1 MKKLLTYTLFSLVFV
16 FLFSSTA
23 SADLIDPNSHF
34 LNRCVKVVN
43 LNEFPNTVLIGYITG
58 PMVDKY
64 EAYQIN
70 NNECLTKGYKFNSLS
85 IYWTTKE
92 KFNSI
97 DLKNL
102 KLTDITLLLGNIEP
116 SGGYISD
123 SNPLVKEDVEYSIA
137 GFSNGKLIFYK
148 SSQTSEYNNGSRKKV
163 ETFSSPLKNSEPNK
177 ITPTPT
183 PSPKITPTPSD
194 QPIVIPTPE
203 PVRRGFWQSIA
214 CFFSGLFGRG
224 CQ

>member
-16 FLFSSTA
+16 FLFSSTT
-23 SADLIDPNSHF
+23 SADLIPPNSHS

-43 LNEFPNTVLIGYITG
+43 LNEFPNTILIGYITG

-64 EAYQIN
+64 EAYIIN

-92 KFNSI
+92 KFNSL

-102 KLTDITLLLGNIEP
+102 KLSDITLLLENIEP
-116 SGGYISD
+116 YGGYISD
-123 SNPLVKEDVEYSIA
+123 SNTLVKEDVEYSIA
-137 GFSNGKLIFYK
+137 GFSNEKLIFYK
-148 SSQTSEYNNGSRKKV
+148 SKQTSEYNNGSQKKV
-163 ETFSSPLKNSEPNK
+163 ETFSNPLKNNEPKK
-177 ITPTPT
+177 ITPTST

-194 QPIVIPTPE
+194 QPIIIPAPE
-203 PVRRGFWQSIA
+203 PARRGFWQSIA
-214 CFFSGLFGRG
+214 CFFNGLFGRG
-224 CQ
+224 CR

>member
-1 MKKLLTYTLFSLVFV
+1 MKKLLTYILFSLAFV
-16 FLFSSTA
+16 FLFSSTV
-23 SADLIDPNSHF
+23 SADVIAPNSHS
-34 LNRCVKVVN
+34 LSRCVKVVN

-64 EAYQIN
+64 EAYQIK

-85 IYWTTKE
+85 IYWATKE
-92 KFNSI
+92 KFNLI
-97 DLKNL
+97 DLKSL
-102 KLTDITLLLGNIEP
+102 KLSDITLLLENIEP

-137 GFSNGKLIFYK
+137 GFSNEKLIFYK
-148 SSQTSEYNNGSRKKV
+148 SKQTSEYNNGSQKKI
-163 ETFSSPLKNSEPNK
+163 ETFSNPLKDKEPNK
-177 ITPTPT
+177 ITSTPT
-183 PSPKITPTPSD
+183 LSPKITPTPSD